1 MSYTPPSGNNVAFAF
16 AGAAYVPPAG
26 GTLELSFAEPALSI
40 ASVHHNHAAQALQ
53 LIQNH
58 CLSASN
64 GEQAHALGVPPL
76 IQNYLLAV
84 SDMAQAHALGVP
96 PLAQIHLL
104 GIEPLTQGHALGTGG
119 LSQLHWLG
127 IDSAAHGHALH
138 STGLVQNGLLAVS
151 DMAQAHALGTG
162 GLSQL
167 HWLGIGSAAHG
178 HALLEVVL
186 PSQHLLPIQGLLH
199 GLGLNEALAWPAY
212 SEPDQSL
219 LVLRLEAAHR
229 LAHKAEPGQWVV
241 IKEDALRESIGPVA
255 QPDLSI
261 IAKDPSSGRVSEQL
275 EPLSMIVTI
284 DSTPPVAQA
293 LEDPTRSVNQKAG
306 ERRQVNVV
314 AQEKRWVV
322 IKDSTAQPVAE
333 REDRARRLD
342 LIIKQNIH

>member
-104 GIEPLTQGHALGTGG
+104 GIEPLTQG
-119 LSQLHWLG
+119 
-127 IDSAAHGHALH
+127 
-138 STGLVQNGLLAVS
+138 
-151 DMAQAHALGTG
+151 HALGTG